1 MDNAQEADMN
11 AVQEITGATE
21 PENTSI
27 NTAVNTEALKVEG
40 HSDGRTAERKRIAA
54 ILGASEAEGRADLAR
69 SLATETDLDA
79 TSAIKVLS
87 SAPEQP
93 KTGGLLNA
101 AMANVDNPVVG
112 ADAPEDEEDTAV
124 AAMTARALSTLGHK
138 PTPNQGA

>member
-11 AVQEITGATE
+11 AVQEIIGATE
-21 PENTSI
+21 PENASI
-27 NTAVNTEALKVEG
+27 DTAVNADALKAEG
-40 HSDGRTAERKRIAA
+40 HRDGRRAERKRIAA
-54 ILGASEAEGRADLAR
+54 ILAAPEAEGRGDLAR

-101 AMANVDNPVVG
+101 AMASVDNPVVG

-124 AAMTARALSTLGHK
+124 EAMTARALSTLGHK
-138 PTPNQGA
+138 PKPNQGA